1 MAKRG
6 QRSGRAAL
14 ALAVALG
21 LAAGAARAAEPPEPV
36 ALAGPVAT
44 AEGELEPLDV
54 DSYVI
59 DVSAGEQLF
68 VALFDERDGAFTD
81 TRLSVSLGG
90 AVLALDDDG
99 GDGFLSR
106 IALEAS
112 AGGSYE
118 IRVSGFRDADF
129 DGSHA
134 EGAAQPAPYRLVVG
148 VGAPPLPAESEPNDL
163 VGDADALPA
172 GGALVRG
179 TLGALDVDRYT
190 APVASGDSIAVSLFP
205 LDAATGSPLPS
216 AELGDTRLGL
226 FHAGALFAEDDDGGP
241 GLFSNL
247 ARSAPAGASQV
258 GIAVT
263 GFRDSGYQGV
273 HPEGPFDYVLLVAS
287 FEAGAGAQVCDAA
300 APLGTI
306 DEADVA
312 AIFAARNTPASGP
325 DDPRDADH
333 DGTITVLDASQC
345 RLCIGTPTCPPPPPA
360 CGLLGIEPLGVLV
373 LLAAARRRRSRR
385 TAPEAEVSR

>member
-1 MAKRG
+1 MAKRRRCG
-6 QRSGRAAL
+6 VWL
-14 ALAVALG
+14 ALAAALG
-21 LAAGAARAAEPPEPV
+21 LATSGARAAEPAEPV
-36 ALAGPVAT
+36 ALAGPLAT

-54 DSYVI
+54 DVYAI
-59 DVSAGEQLF
+59 DVAAGEQLF
-68 VALFDERDGAFTD
+68 VALFDAQDGAFTD

-90 AVLALDDDG
+90 AVLVSDDDG

-106 IALEAS
+106 VALEAS

-118 IRVSGFRDADF
+118 IRISGFRDADF

-163 VGDADALPA
+163 AGDADAVPA
-172 GGALVRG
+172 GGLLRG

-190 APVASGDSIAVSLFP
+190 LPVAAGESVAVSLFP
-205 LDAATGSPLPS
+205 LDAATGAPLPS

-226 FHAGALFAEDDDGGP
+226 FDAGALFAEDDDGGP

-247 ARSAPAGASQV
+247 ARSAPTGASQV

-273 HPEGPFDYVLLVAS
+273 HPEGPFDYALLVAS
-287 FEAGAGAQVCDAA
+287 FGEQAALICDAA
-300 APLGTI
+300 APSGTI
-306 DEADVA
+306 DSADVA

-333 DGTITVLDASQC
+333 DGTITVLDASKC
-345 RLCIGTPTCPPPPPA
+345 RLCIGSPTCPPPPA
-360 CGLLGIEPLGVLV
+360 CGLLGIEPLGVLG

-385 TAPEAEVSR
+385 AARETEVSR